1 MSDSRPGVLL
11 ALSPMVEQRIATL
24 LFGGQAAVTVA
35 ASLVELAAL
44 ERTLADCTAN
54 AEALLV
60 SADMPDLTAS
70 LLSHARTKG
79 LRLVGIATDEHDAAL
94 LRDLPLDSV
103 LTDPIDARALQ
114 AAVHESIRDSS
125 NGAAATADLRPGK
138 RHDRERQGTVLAV
151 VGSRGAPG
159 ASELACSLAALACGQ
174 WRALL
179 VELDLL
185 GSAALA
191 LRLGS
196 DATQGSLLALLRA
209 TRGGEVALAEL
220 LERWLVSRI
229 GWPPTLLAPAQPEQ
243 VIEELDQPGAIRAGL
258 DALAEQYPL
267 VIVDVGFLLAQPG
280 ALGPVEHCHREALV
294 AADAV
299 LLTLGAREAQLD
311 AGLAQLDLLLDTLG
325 IARERIRVV
334 CNGVGG
340 PGAIP
345 RPQLEQTLT
354 IGLREREL
362 AVDALVPWDA
372 RALAKA
378 VRTGLPLAAAQPRG
392 SYARRLGRLLDMLFL
407 SGAPVARG
415 RKRLLALPARA
426 TVEPKP
432 EREPVRAQGEE
443 EVVLPWRS

>member
-11 ALSPMVEQRIATL
+11 ALSPIIEQRIATL

-44 ERTLADCTAN
+44 ERTLAYSTAN

-79 LRLVGIATDEHDAAL
+79 LRLVGIAADEHDATL
-94 LRDLPLDSV
+94 LRDLPLDTV
-103 LTDPIDARALQ
+103 LIDPIDARALQ

-138 RHDRERQGTVLAV
+138 RHGRERQGTVLAV

-185 GSAALA
+185 GNAGLA

-209 TRGGEVALAEL
+209 TQSGEAALAEL

-280 ALGPVEHCHREALV
+280 ALGPVERCHREALV

-340 PGAIP
+340 PGAIA

-362 AVDALVPWDA
+362 AVDALIPWET

-378 VRTGLPLAAAQPRG
+378 VRTGLPLAAAHPRG
-392 SYARRLGRLLDMLFL
+392 SYARRLGQLLDMLFL
-407 SGAPVARG
+407 PGAPVARS

-426 TVEPKP
+426 TVEPQP
-432 EREPVRAQGEE
+432 ELEPVRAQGEE

>member
-1 MSDSRPGVLL
+1 VSDSRPGVLL
-11 ALSPMVEQRIATL
+11 ALSPIVEQRIATL

-35 ASLVELAAL
+35 ASLVELGAL
-44 ERTLADCTAN
+44 ERTLADNNAN

-70 LLSHARTKG
+70 LLSHARSKG
-79 LRLVGIATDEHDAAL
+79 LRLVGIATDEHDATL
-94 LRDLPLDSV
+94 LRDLPLDTV
-103 LTDPIDARALQ
+103 LTDPIDAHALQ
-114 AAVHESIRDSS
+114 AAVHESTRDSS
-125 NGAAATADLRPGK
+125 NGAAATADLRPRK

-185 GSAALA
+185 GNAGLA

-209 TRGGEVALAEL
+209 TRSGEAALAEL
-220 LERWLVSRI
+220 LERWLVSRN

-243 VIEELDQPGAIRAGL
+243 VIDELDQPGAIRAGL

-280 ALGPVEHCHREALV
+280 ALGPVERCHREALV

-311 AGLAQLDLLLDTLG
+311 AGLAQLDLLLETLG

-362 AVDALVPWDA
+362 AVDALIPWDA

-392 SYARRLGRLLDMLFL
+392 SYSRQLGQLLDMLFL
-407 SGAPVARG
+407 PGAPVARG

-426 TVEPKP
+426 TVEPQP
-432 EREPVRAQGEE
+432 ELEPVREQGEE

>member
-1 MSDSRPGVLL
+1 
-11 ALSPMVEQRIATL
+11 MVEQRIATL